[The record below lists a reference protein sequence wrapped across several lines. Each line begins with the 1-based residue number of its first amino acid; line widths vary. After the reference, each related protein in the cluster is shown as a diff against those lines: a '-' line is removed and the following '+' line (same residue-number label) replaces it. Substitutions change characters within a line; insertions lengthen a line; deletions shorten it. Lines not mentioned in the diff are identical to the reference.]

1 MKSKLEIYAL
11 SVCFA
16 AMVCLVISGGIA
28 GYSIFEI
35 VTPELTLRSYEY
47 DNYQTNEAYWKNKIS
62 CSKDEKEKIKPSEEE
77 LTKQRLEAFAIE
89 ITGEKREGF
98 QSLIRCFMFLLVAGV
113 TLVIHWKIAQK
124 ARVA

>member
-35 VTPELTLRSYEY
+35 MMPELTMRSH
-47 DNYQTNEAYWKNKIS
+47 KIRPIS
-62 CSKDEKEKIKPSEEE
+62 N
-77 LTKQRLEAFAIE
+77 
-89 ITGEKREGF
+89 
-98 QSLIRCFMFLLVAGV
+98 
-113 TLVIHWKIAQK
+113 
-124 ARVA
+124 